1 MGKIYLS
8 SDLHF
13 EHDREFIW
21 GAREYS
27 SVDEMNKEQLRKYN
41 EIITDEDD
49 VYLLGDLMLGD
60 AEAGKEFLSQ
70 LKGKIHVIIGNHDT
84 STRIKIYE
92 SFGWD
97 VQYATV
103 IKYKKHQFYL
113 SHYPT
118 LTANFDVES
127 LRQAVINMFGH
138 THQTTN
144 FYQDIPFMYHVGV
157 DSHNGYPVLL
167 DDAIEEMYAKV
178 DECKKLL

>member
-21 GAREYS
+21 GARGYS

-60 AEAGKEFLSQ
+60 VEVGKEFLSQ

-84 STRIKIYE
+84 SARIKIYE

-113 SHYPT
+113 SHYPPT
-118 LTANFDVES
+118 SWL
-127 LRQAVINMFGH
+127 LKLIH
-138 THQTTN
+138 TKH
-144 FYQDIPFMYHVGV
+144 
-157 DSHNGYPVLL
+157 
-167 DDAIEEMYAKV
+167 K
-178 DECKKLL
+178 